1 MAKHA
6 ESANRNQNRDTF
18 SLNDTDGEEVCL
30 ALRWTFKV
38 DSDPGMAAVRSSPR
52 LRALLFS
59 SNPSGKPAV
68 FAPRLN
74 RLGTTSDRTLRS
86 KTSKTSPLKDS
97 ESSSPTK
104 LPRGKKPSEKR
115 SVVTKVRS
123 KGVRGKG
130 GVSDNALVGK
140 RRRSDSS
147 EKIPRSF
154 TTKSV
159 AKVQIGASKR
169 SKSGRML
176 GRDEARSV
184 EVATRCKQRK
194 SSRGLASSANSPVK
208 KLEHDIMDS
217 IRGSGDNDIST
228 SVNVKRKRGRP
239 PKNAGSCKRVKITP
253 TVTKKPEIGGENQ
266 KKVVIDLTCD
276 NEAIGEED
284 IDSEPSITP
293 LAPSSLP
300 DLHLSQTTSTDSLAC
315 SPETDVRDIDRG
327 EETLTDTEN
336 ESDYHMTSLDPD
348 ETIAQLFDL
357 GVKEESHTTSTNSS
371 SESDTV
377 TVPSLKRSKNISLAI
392 MDNIIANSQ
401 PTLEI
406 NSSSSDDTPDT
417 LHSPTEEEYP
427 QPSTPQQKLIR
438 RLARQKQLEE
448 MKSREAALE
457 REERLLRRKGVLP
470 DSKTTQ
476 GQSSAKRISWRDETD
491 LVEMFIYSPV
501 RDDDADTVSVHSD
514 DASSIELAPPAT

>member
-1 MAKHA
+1 
-6 ESANRNQNRDTF
+6 
-18 SLNDTDGEEVCL
+18 
-30 ALRWTFKV
+30 
-38 DSDPGMAAVRSSPR
+38 MAAVRSSPR

-86 KTSKTSPLKDS
+86 KTSKTSLLNDS
-97 ESSSPTK
+97 GSSSPTK
-104 LPRGKKPSEKR
+104 LPRGKKSSEKR
-115 SVVTKVRS
+115 SVVSKVRS

-130 GVSDNALVGK
+130 GISDNTLMGK
-140 RRRSDSS
+140 RRRSDSF
-147 EKIPRSF
+147 EKTPQSL
-154 TTKSV
+154 TTKSA

-176 GRDEARSV
+176 GCDEARSV
-184 EVATRCKQRK
+184 EVATRCKQRN
-194 SSRGLASSANSPVK
+194 SSRGLPSSANSPIK

-217 IRGSGDNDIST
+217 VRGSGDNDVST
-228 SVNVKRKRGRP
+228 SVNIKRKRGRP

-253 TVTKKPEIGGENQ
+253 TVTKKPEISGENQ
-266 KKVVIDLTCD
+266 EKVVIDLTCD

-284 IDSEPSITP
+284 IDSESSITAP
-293 LAPSSLP
+293 APSSLP

-315 SPETDVRDIDRG
+315 SPETVSNDVRDIDRG
-327 EETLTDTEN
+327 EEALTDTEN
-336 ESDYHMTSLDPD
+336 ESDYLMTSLDPD

-357 GVKEESHTTSTNSS
+357 EVKEESHTTSMNNC
-371 SESDTV
+371 SESETV
-377 TVPSLKRSKNISLAI
+377 TVPSLKRSKNIISLAS
-392 MDNIIANSQ
+392 MDNIVANSEL
-401 PTLEI
+401 TLEI
-406 NSSSSDDTPDT
+406 KNSSSDDTPDT

-457 REERLLRRKGVLP
+457 REERLLRRKGVLS

-501 RDDDADTVSVHSD
+501 KDDDADTVSVHSD
-514 DASSIELAPPAT
+514 DVSSLELTPPAT